1 MPAQEYKLSLHL
13 LIFHSERSVRGFIFS
28 DKGGTLNNYP
38 CEGSGSREMKQREEG
53 GEGGGAHTPFKSQ
66 LEKTFFFSFHGKLY

>member
-1 MPAQEYKLSLHL
+1 MPAQEYELSLHVS
-13 LIFHSERSVRGFIFS
+13 IFHSERSVRGFIFS

-53 GEGGGAHTPFKSQ
+53 GKGGGGGSRAFRVAGGKNF
-66 LEKTFFFSFHGKLY
+66 LLFSW